1 MKFAGIGKAL
11 KGLGKKAGG
20 LSKKL
25 KNAVTT
31 PRAGYTRVGQESLLG
46 GTTKSAASRAFA
58 PVKAKAKSMGT
69 KVSNAMHNTKMRAK
83 DASRFARGRGSMAGT
98 TKSGYAGGKGDYVGK
113 QDNDWADFDSLV
125 GHVNYGSGGARKGP
139 KMSDA
144 DMSKVFGT
152 APKTARGKAEMAL
165 TRAKE
170 RASGLASQARSTAN
184 QAAASA
190 RKAANNAAKSV
201 GQKAFKAADEATLA
215 IGKQL
220 KKRAESRAR
229 RSGTYMSM

>member
-31 PRAGYTRVGQESLLG
+31 PRAGYTKRGQQRLLG
-46 GTTKSAASRAFA
+46 GGGAAAQHAFA

-229 RSGTYMSM
+229 RSGTYMSL

>member
-11 KGLGKKAGG
+11 KSLGKKAGG

-31 PRAGYTRVGQESLLG
+31 PRAGYSRGGQKGLLG
-46 GTTKSAASRAFA
+46 GTTQTAAQRAFA

-113 QDNDWADFDSLV
+113 QDNDWAEFDSLV

-144 DMSKVFGT
+144 EMSKVFGT

-170 RASGLASQARSTAN
+170 RAN

-229 RSGTYMSM
+229 RSGTYMLL

>member
-1 MKFAGIGKAL
+1 MKFGGIGKAL
-11 KGLGKKAGG
+11 KGLGKKADRISKNLKYGYNRGG
-20 LSKKL
+20 QK
-25 KNAVTT
+25 A
-31 PRAGYTRVGQESLLG
+31 LLG
-46 GTTKSAASRAFA
+46 GTTQTAAQRAFA
-58 PVKAKAKSMGT
+58 PVKAKAKAMGS
-69 KVSNAMHNTKMRAK
+69 KVSNAVHNTKMRAK

-113 QDNDWADFDSLV
+113 QDNDWAGFDSLV
-125 GHVNYGSGGARKGP
+125 GHVNYGPGRAGKGP

-144 DMSKVFGT
+144 EMSKVFGT
-152 APKTARGKAEMAL
+152 APKTARGKAEMAM

-190 RKAANNAAKSV
+190 RKAANSAAKSV
-201 GQKAFKAADEATLA
+201 GQKAFKVADEATLA
-215 IGKQL
+215 IGKQI

-229 RSGTYMSM
+229 RSGTYLSL

>member
-1 MKFAGIGKAL
+1 MRFGKLL
-11 KGLGKKAGG
+11 KGLGKKLGG
-20 LSKKL
+20 KGV
-25 KNAVTT
+25 A
-31 PRAGYTRVGQESLLG
+31 RAGYSRAGQKALLG
-46 GTTKSAASRAFA
+46 GTTQTAAQRAFA
-58 PVKAKAKSMGT
+58 PVKAKAKAMGS
-69 KVSNAMHNTKMRAK
+69 KVSNAVHNTKMRAK

-113 QDNDWADFDSLV
+113 QDNDWAEFDSLV
-125 GHVNYGSGGARKGP
+125 GHVNYGSGGAGKGP

-144 DMSKVFGT
+144 EMSKVFGT
-152 APKTARGKAEMAL
+152 APKTARGKAEMAM

-170 RASGLASQARSTAN
+170 RAN

-229 RSGTYMSM
+229 RSGTYMLL